1 MKKNN
6 KTEEYLEGFALGRD
20 IRINGKSEFYL
31 QNITKLKF
39 KNKNE
44 ERAQQ
49 FEDGLYEG
57 YKSITETNG
66 RV

>member
-39 KNKNE
+39 KDQYDEK
-44 ERAQQ
+44 AQN

-57 YKSITETNG
+57 YKSITSSNG
-66 RV
+66 TV

>member
-1 MKKNN
+1 MN
-6 KTEEYLEGFALGRD
+6 KEKETKEYLEGFALGRD

-39 KNKNE
+39 KNENGEK
-44 ERAQQ
+44 AQQ